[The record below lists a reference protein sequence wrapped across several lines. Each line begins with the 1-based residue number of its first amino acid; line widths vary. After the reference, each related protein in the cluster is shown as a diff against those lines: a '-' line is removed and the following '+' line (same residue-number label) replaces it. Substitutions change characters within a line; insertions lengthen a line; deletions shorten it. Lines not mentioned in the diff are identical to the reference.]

1 MLQRGSPGAALTVQ
15 ARDLPESAPR
25 LLRLTGRR
33 GALIKSHPAGLC
45 AGPAFSRRSHPLSP
59 PGGPLTGK
67 RDPPAGC
74 PARERV
80 RQMIRWR
87 RRPSAP
93 IVMSITTFSS
103 NCSAEP
109 QASVQLVYA
118 ADRATSEAAGI
129 VVTEMKTPMRVL
141 ARDSVNETTPTIPA
155 RTATTTENRFGL
167 SIRLETGRTPRRA
180 AFRDAVAIRHTGA
193 AVPPPTRS
201 DRRQLGRLT
210 PIAGFACLS
219 DCGGALI

>member
-1 MLQRGSPGAALTVQ
+1 
-15 ARDLPESAPR
+15 
-25 LLRLTGRR
+25 
-33 GALIKSHPAGLC
+33 
-45 AGPAFSRRSHPLSP
+45 
-59 PGGPLTGK
+59 
-67 RDPPAGC
+67 
-74 PARERV
+74 
-80 RQMIRWR
+80 MIRWR

-109 QASVQLVYA
+109 QASVQLAYA
-118 ADRATSEAAGI
+118 ADRPTSEAAGM

-201 DRRQLGRLT
+201 DRRQLGRLA